1 MSKSIN
7 ELPQEEF
14 DLASNVNKY
23 FEQAVEYLKLDE
35 NIKSFLEGAEKETK
49 VTFPVLMDDGTIKFF
64 NGYRVQHS
72 SARGPYKGGIRF
84 HPSVTLEETRALSS
98 LMTWKCAV
106 VDIPY
111 GGAKGGVACDPTT
124 MSKNEL
130 ERMTRR
136 FTDGIISVIGPRKD
150 IPAPDVNTNETVM
163 GWLLDQYCS
172 QTGNFE
178 QAVVTGK
185 PIGLGGSLGRREST
199 GYGVA
204 KITLEMLKE
213 LGMDQKTATIA
224 IQGFGKVGSWTA
236 DRLYKEGCKIVAIS
250 DISGGYYNPD
260 GLSVKDMFSYI
271 ASSPNKTLEGYS
283 EKGLTTISNEELLSL
298 KVDVLIPAA
307 MENQL
312 TAQTAPTV
320 NAKLIVEAANG
331 PTTPTADRILEE
343 KGISVIP
350 DILANAGGV
359 MVSYFE
365 WAQNLQGLSL
375 TYDEV
380 MNRMDQKMVQ
390 SLKTLLEVK
399 KETGLSYRASAYV
412 LAVRRV
418 VEAIKL
424 RGWA

>member
-343 KGISVIP
+343 KGINVIP

-390 SLKTLLEVK
+390 SLKILLEVK